1 MLSGSTVT
9 EATGASP
16 SIGRKRRRSV
26 GFAALL
32 GLSLVTWWGPLSDCF
47 RIASGNDA
55 QTYILLI
62 LPISVALTYYDVKKS
77 TPAGASV
84 RWIGWILLCAAI
96 LIRVTPAAWL
106 NLSSIQISLK
116 IFGLILWWIGSVIVC
131 FGLPRFRSLMFPLCF
146 LFLLIPIPERV
157 LDRIA
162 EWLQH
167 DSAVA
172 TTILFKAAR
181 VPVTRDDV
189 MLSIP
194 DLDIEVA
201 RECSSIRSSTLL
213 FVATLVL
220 AHLFLRSWWR
230 QGLLVLLAIPLSV
243 AKNAVRI
250 FTIAELGTRVDPGFL
265 DGKLH
270 HNGGIVFLGLA
281 LVAQIFVLWLLM
293 KSEAD
298 PAIRKTD

>member
-1 MLSGSTVT
+1 M
-9 EATGASP
+9 EATRTSP
-16 SIGRKRRRSV
+16 SIGRKRGRSV
-26 GFAALL
+26 GFVALL
-32 GLSLVTWWGPLSDCF
+32 GISLVMWWGSLSDCF
-47 RIASGNDA
+47 RTAASNDA
-55 QTYILLI
+55 QTYILLV
-62 LPISVALTYYDVKKS
+62 LPISVALTYYDVRKKIS
-77 TPAGASV
+77 ADASA

-96 LIRVTPAAWL
+96 LTRIAPWDWL
-106 NLSSIQISLK
+106 NLLSIEVSLR
-116 IFGLILWWIGSVIVC
+116 IFGLVLWWIGIVIVC
-131 FGLPRFRSLMFPLCF
+131 FGFPRFRSLMFPLCF
-146 LFLLIPIPERV
+146 LFLLVPIPERF

-172 TTILFKAAR
+172 TTVIFKAAR

-194 DLDIEVA
+194 NLDIEVA

-213 FVATLVL
+213 FVATLLL

-230 QGLLVLLAIPLSV
+230 QGLLVSLALPLSV

-265 DGKLH
+265 NGKLH

-293 KSEAD
+293 KSERV
-298 PAIRKTD
+298 PAIRKSN